1 MVFSI
6 KDGRVSWCGN
16 PNRTSLAGLAI
27 YTLKGRFRCGDNTK
41 TFLWL
46 CLLFSV
52 CPDFDFLP
60 GIVQGKPVLYH
71 QGISHSLG
79 FALGVIC
86 LVALVYTRKQGSFFP
101 IWSLLSLSY
110 ISHLVIDL
118 FGADSRP
125 PYGLPLFWP
134 LTNKYFLA
142 PIQIFWGVHHDGS
155 PSADLAIWVTSVAS
169 GYNLVAIGIEILV
182 LLPLVFV
189 GRFFYIRR
197 FQA

>member
-1 MVFSI
+1 VATPI
-6 KDGRVSWCGN
+6 GH
-16 PNRTSLAGLAI
+16 SLAGLAI

-41 TFLWL
+41 TLLWL

-79 FALGVIC
+79 FALGVSC
-86 LVALVYTRKQGSFFP
+86 LVALVYTRKQGCFFP
-101 IWSLLSLSY
+101 IWALLLLSY
-110 ISHLVIDL
+110 VSHLVIDL

-142 PIQIFWGVHHDGS
+142 PIQIFLGVHHDGS
-155 PSADLAIWVTSVAS
+155 PSADLAIWVTSIAS

-182 LLPLVFV
+182 LLPLVLV
-189 GRFFYIRR
+189 GRRFHLPR
-197 FQA
+197 FQG